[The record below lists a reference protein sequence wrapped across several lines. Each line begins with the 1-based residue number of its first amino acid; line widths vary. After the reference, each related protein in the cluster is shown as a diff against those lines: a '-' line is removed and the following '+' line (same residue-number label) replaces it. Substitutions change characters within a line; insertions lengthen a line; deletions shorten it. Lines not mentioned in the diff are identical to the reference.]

1 MKRLYTILMSLCLP
15 TLAAMSVAQTGNGM
29 FKVEQ
34 QVLDNPD
41 NTPRPVFP
49 VPSRRQ
55 MLWNATEFYAFFHY
69 GMDTYTGKE
78 WGDGTEDE
86 ATFAP
91 TRTPNPEQWL
101 RVAKSAGMKGGIA
114 VVKHHD
120 GFCLWPT
127 QTTSHSVLNAATD
140 IARNTNIPRDFARV
154 ARKLKMKYGFYVS
167 PWDLSS
173 PYWGEKDANGNYTDN
188 YAKKV
193 FFPQCVELA
202 KYGND
207 QFEMWFDGATGGSH
221 AGYYGGA
228 YGDRKSKGKRTIDN
242 AQTFYDIPNL
252 RDSIHKLLPNV
263 VMWGVGGEVR
273 WIGNEA
279 GHAGETC
286 WSMGSGES
294 GTPDGWQWKPG
305 ESDAK
310 ATTGGWFWKKNEK
323 VLPAERLFQ
332 MYLETVGRN
341 ATLILNLPPDVNG
354 LIPEATARR
363 MAELGQMIRAR
374 LGNDL
379 ARKATI
385 VASEERKA
393 GARRNYSVR
402 NLTDSNAETYWATD
416 DGTTAATITLSWA
429 KPVCV
434 RYVQLME
441 YIKLGQRVRSFS
453 IETSADGE
461 HFTPAAGDIQTT
473 TIGYKRIVPLN
484 GSTAKS
490 YDGGQMV
497 KALRIRVNDS
507 KACPLI
513 SNLSV
518 F

>member
-1 MKRLYTILMSLCLP
+1 MKLSSLLLMALCLP
-15 TLAAMSVAQTGNGM
+15 PLLNDAVGQAKESQFQLKQCNVA
-29 FKVEQ
+29 
-34 QVLDNPD
+34 NPE

-55 MLWNATEFYAFFHY
+55 MLWNETEFYAFFHY

-91 TRTPNPEQWL
+91 TRVPDPAQWL
-101 RVAKSAGMKGGIA
+101 RVAKQAGMKGGIA

-127 QTTSHSVLNAATD
+127 KTTDHSVLNSATET
-140 IARNTNIPRDFARV
+140 ARKTNIPRDFARA

-173 PYWGEKDANGNYTDN
+173 IYWGEKDSQGRYTDN

-202 KYGND
+202 QYGSD
-207 QFEMWFDGATGGSH
+207 QFEMWFDGATGGDH

-228 YGDRKSKGKRTIDN
+228 YGGKGTTGRRTIDN
-242 AQTFYDIPNL
+242 AQTFYDTPNL

-273 WIGNEA
+273 WIDNEA

-286 WSMGSGES
+286 WAMGSGES
-294 GTPDGWQWKPG
+294 GNADAWRWNPG

-323 VLPAERLFQ
+323 VLSAERLFQ

-354 LIPEATARR
+354 LI
-363 MAELGQMIRAR
+363 
-374 LGNDL
+374 
-379 ARKATI
+379 
-385 VASEERKA
+385 S
-393 GARRNYSVR
+393 
-402 NLTDSNAETYWATD
+402 
-416 DGTTAATITLSWA
+416 
-429 KPVCV
+429 
-434 RYVQLME
+434 
-441 YIKLGQRVRSFS
+441 
-453 IETSADGE
+453 
-461 HFTPAAGDIQTT
+461 
-473 TIGYKRIVPLN
+473 
-484 GSTAKS
+484 
-490 YDGGQMV
+490 
-497 KALRIRVNDS
+497 
-507 KACPLI
+507 
-513 SNLSV
+513 
-518 F
+518 

>member
-1 MKRLYTILMSLCLP
+1 
-15 TLAAMSVAQTGNGM
+15 
-29 FKVEQ
+29 
-34 QVLDNPD
+34 
-41 NTPRPVFP
+41 
-49 VPSRRQ
+49 
-55 MLWNATEFYAFFHY
+55 
-69 GMDTYTGKE
+69 
-78 WGDGTEDE
+78 
-86 ATFAP
+86 
-91 TRTPNPEQWL
+91 
-101 RVAKSAGMKGGIA
+101 
-114 VVKHHD
+114 
-120 GFCLWPT
+120 
-127 QTTSHSVLNAATD
+127 
-140 IARNTNIPRDFARV
+140 
-154 ARKLKMKYGFYVS
+154 MKYGFYVS

-173 PYWGEKDANGNYTDN
+173 IYWGEKDSQGRYTDN

-202 KYGND
+202 QYGSD
-207 QFEMWFDGATGGSH
+207 QFEMWFDGATGGDH

-228 YGDRKSKGKRTIDN
+228 YGGKGTTGRRTIDN

-286 WSMGSGES
+286 WAMGSGES
-294 GTPDGWQWKPG
+294 GNADAWRWNPG

-323 VLPAERLFQ
+323 VLSAERLFQ

-354 LIPEATARR
+354 LIPQATAQR
-363 MAELGQMIRAR
+363 MAELGRMLKTR

-379 ARKATI
+379 ALKAKI
-385 VASEERKA
+385 SVSEERA
-393 GARRNYSVR
+393 PGAHTDYSVR
-402 NLTDSNAETYWATD
+402 RLTDGNKNTYWATND
-416 DGTTAATITLSWA
+416 NTTHATITLKWD
-429 KPVCV
+429 KPVTV

-441 YIKLGQRVRSFS
+441 HIKLGQRVRSFT
-453 IETSADGE
+453 IETSDDGTT
-461 HFTPAAGDIQTT
+461 FTPRATNIQTT

-490 YDGGQMV
+490 YEGDGYKV
-497 KALRIRVNDS
+497 KAMRITINDS

-513 SNLSV
+513 QSLSV

>member
-1 MKRLYTILMSLCLP
+1 MKLSSLLLMALCLP
-15 TLAAMSVAQTGNGM
+15 PLLNDAVGQAKESQFQLKQCNVA
-29 FKVEQ
+29 
-34 QVLDNPD
+34 NPE

-55 MLWNATEFYAFFHY
+55 MLWNETEFYAFFHY

-91 TRTPNPEQWL
+91 TRVPDPAQWL
-101 RVAKSAGMKGGIA
+101 RVAKQAGMKGGIA

-127 QTTSHSVLNAATD
+127 KTTDHSVLNSATET
-140 IARNTNIPRDFARV
+140 ARKTNIPRDFARA

-173 PYWGEKDANGNYTDN
+173 IYWGEKDSQGRYTDN

-202 KYGND
+202 QYGSD
-207 QFEMWFDGATGGSH
+207 QFEMWFDGATGGDH

-228 YGDRKSKGKRTIDN
+228 YGGKGTTGRRTIDN

-286 WSMGSGES
+286 WAMGSGES
-294 GTPDGWQWKPG
+294 GNADAWRWNPG

-323 VLPAERLFQ
+323 VLSAERLFQ

-341 ATLILNLPPDVNG
+341 ATLILNLPPTSMDLFRKPPLNAW
-354 LIPEATARR
+354 LNSDACSRR
-363 MAELGQMIRAR
+363 
-374 LGNDL
+374 D
-379 ARKATI
+379 
-385 VASEERKA
+385 
-393 GARRNYSVR
+393 
-402 NLTDSNAETYWATD
+402 WAT
-416 DGTTAATITLSWA
+416 TL
-429 KPVCV
+429 
-434 RYVQLME
+434 R
-441 YIKLGQRVRSFS
+441 
-453 IETSADGE
+453 
-461 HFTPAAGDIQTT
+461 
-473 TIGYKRIVPLN
+473 
-484 GSTAKS
+484 
-490 YDGGQMV
+490 
-497 KALRIRVNDS
+497 
-507 KACPLI
+507 
-513 SNLSV
+513 
-518 F
+518 